1 MVIGEKI
8 AHPCPSGK
16 SVLKIHHTKPHPNI
30 GGVMRGHCH
39 WVFNGEKKPIWK
51 ARFLYDFHRRFAQ
64 GWNQYHVDIEGI
76 GYPLVI

>member
-39 WVFNGEKKPIWK
+39 WVFNGEKNLFGK
-51 ARFLYDFHRRFAQ
+51 Q
-64 GWNQYHVDIEGI
+64 GFCMIFTGGLPKDGI
-76 GYPLVI
+76 NIMWISRE